1 MRALGPINERPAIRF
16 APCNLLHC
24 TGMDFR
30 HILTLAGLFCDLMGA
45 VLLSIPMVWNTHAAA
60 HSIIRFLRRTRY
72 FLYGDVMSDSRA
84 LRHAARMRGEVIDE
98 SEIIAS
104 MDLARLLAIPT
115 LFVICFIVIEFRLMQ
130 VVLTS
135 PRIGQTGSSDIFY
148 QLLVLAAVITA
159 VAALIYFLL
168 RAPVMLVH
176 GLLWIARGNHE
187 RRIGIIGLAVL
198 CVGFLL
204 QAWVNILP

>member
-1 MRALGPINERPAIRF
+1 
-16 APCNLLHC
+16 
-24 TGMDFR
+24 
-30 HILTLAGLFCDLMGA
+30 
-45 VLLSIPMVWNTHAAA
+45 
-60 HSIIRFLRRTRY
+60 
-72 FLYGDVMSDSRA
+72 
-84 LRHAARMRGEVIDE
+84 MRGDVIDE

>member
-1 MRALGPINERPAIRF
+1 MQSATLYRDGLSPHSYTGRTVLRSYGRSLAEHSYGLEYARSSAFDYSFPQADKIFPI
-16 APCNLLHC
+16 
-24 TGMDFR
+24 
-30 HILTLAGLFCDLMGA
+30 
-45 VLLSIPMVWNTHAAA
+45 
-60 HSIIRFLRRTRY
+60 RY
-72 FLYGDVMSDSRA
+72 VMADRRA
-84 LRHAARMRGEVIDE
+84 LRHAARMRGDVIDE